1 MKKIFILT
9 VCLFMIIPLFAQK
22 EKLKQ
27 EFTSWGG
34 IIRFLE
40 KENIYEDI
48 FKDPDQPNE
57 EKAKKAAW
65 GAFNYAFTLETLPQ
79 NVIFEIFEPSAL
91 KKINTT
97 MGDIGNGLAV
107 LQITLAYNDGDN
119 LKATNSAIKTSMF
132 YIIGKWGWKSL
143 KIAGAGLQVFD
154 YMLTSFGEMAVSARQ
169 EALKDAYFDY
179 YRNYGKRDLK
189 TWRGIIEKL
198 DGKAEIQK
206 EIDSYLDEYG
216 QASALDK
223 KISGGLIT
231 KEEVKAVKKEYL
243 EGELLPYLNS
253 LFLILQKNARNETLN
268 KIGNEYDEIYN
279 KLIKELNS
287 KNQYKIYLD
296 APQEKIAL
304 CKASI
309 QVLTRGTWERYVKG
323 SFNEDGRRTLS
334 FTKYSLLVNNVDS
347 ARAVLRYEA
356 TDGIQTYYQAI
367 DLNKERMDIYFELA
381 GNDTPEEEPE
391 TTEEEMP
398 KEEKMAQEE
407 IPEQDATESIIED
420 IQLAHN
426 MKALLTI
433 GELPMNVGIKKIKET
448 SAQFI
453 GSIVHKKFPKK
464 NTLTINKIT
473 REMTLVYK
481 LSGPFAPELIC
492 KGVPIA
498 PNAYSGLILTN
509 DKNAVNIGAFSFVLL
524 GK

>member
-1 MKKIFILT
+1 MNKQIIIFLCVICA
-9 VCLFMIIPLFAQK
+9 VSVFAQK
-22 EKLKQ
+22 EKMKQ
-27 EFTSWGG
+27 EYTSWGG

-40 KENIYEDI
+40 SENIYNDI
-48 FKDPDQPNE
+48 FKDPNQPNE

-79 NVIFEIFEPSAL
+79 NVIFEIFEPGAL
-91 KKINTT
+91 KKINST
-97 MGDIGNGLAV
+97 MGDIGNGLAI
-107 LQITLAYNDGDN
+107 LQITTAYSNGDR
-119 LKATNSAIKTSMF
+119 LTAVSTATKTSMF
-132 YIIGKWGWKSL
+132 YAIGKWGWKSL
-143 KIAGAGLQVFD
+143 KIAGVGLQVFD

-169 EALKDAYFDY
+169 EAFRDAYFDY
-179 YRNYGKRDLK
+179 YRNMGKRDLK
-189 TWRGIIEKL
+189 TWKAIIEKL
-198 DGKAEIQK
+198 EGQAAVQNEINN
-206 EIDSYLDEYG
+206 YLDKYG
-216 QASALDK
+216 KASALDK

-231 KEEVKAVKKEYL
+231 KKEVAAVKKEYL
-243 EGELLPYLNS
+243 DEELLPYLNS
-253 LFLILQKNARNETLN
+253 LFLVLQKNARNETLN
-268 KIGNEYDEIYN
+268 KIGNEYDKIYN
-279 KLIKELNS
+279 ELVKEFNS
-287 KNQYKIYLD
+287 KNRYKIFLD

-304 CKASI
+304 CKAGI
-309 QVLTRGTWERYVKG
+309 QVLTGGTWKQYVKG

-347 ARAVLRYEA
+347 ARAVLFYKA

-367 DLNKERMDIYFELA
+367 DLNKERLDIYFELA
-381 GNDTPEEEPE
+381 GNDTPEEQPE
-391 TTEEEMP
+391 TTEEQMP

-407 IPEQDATESIIED
+407 IPEQDAPESIIED

-433 GELPMNVGIKKIKET
+433 GGLPMNVDIKKIKET
-448 SAQFI
+448 SARFI
-453 GSIVHKKFPKK
+453 GSIVHKKFPRK

-509 DKNAVNIGAFSFVLL
+509 DKNAVNIGAFSLVLL
-524 GK
+524 AK